1 MTTISMAPTTLAGGW
16 AEDNLYSIAYDMTT
30 RMITGLFGAL
40 APFQDIVHSNTNLD
54 NHYLG
59 AISEELYNSIGESI
73 SNPVSLAFWNQ
84 DNTLKIR
91 KILVDAGAGTYLD
104 GKREAFVGLNNTVT
118 LIPKC
123 IDQYGNVWNDV
134 TIVQIKNMGKLE
146 VPMSINGQASSAYK
160 ATVANG
166 EAVTFALQQQGR
178 ATVRFKILV
187 PELSTI
193 WLSVYPELY
202 AYTDEALAGLTEWAA
217 AQPA

>member
-1 MTTISMAPTTLAGGW
+1 MAPTTLAGGW

-84 DNTLKIR
+84 DNTLKVR

-134 TIVQIKNMGKLE
+134 TVVQIKNMGKLE
-146 VPMSINGQASSAYK
+146 VPLSINGQASSAYK

-166 EAVTFALQQQGR
+166 ESVTFALQQQGR

>member
-16 AEDNLYSIAYDMTT
+16 AADNLYSIAYDMTT

-73 SNPVSLAFWNQ
+73 SNPVSLAFWNE
-84 DNTLKIR
+84 DNTLKVR
-91 KILVDAGAGTYLD
+91 KILVDAGTGTYLD

-134 TIVQIKNMGKLE
+134 TVVQIKNMGKLE
-146 VPMSINGQASSAYK
+146 VPMSINGQAASAYK
-160 ATVANG
+160 DTVANG
-166 EAVTFALQQQGR
+166 ESVTFALQQQGR

>member
-84 DNTLKIR
+84 DNTLKVR

-134 TIVQIKNMGKLE
+134 TVVQIKNMGKLE
-146 VPMSINGQASSAYK
+146 VPLSINGQASSAYK

-166 EAVTFALQQQGR
+166 ESVTFALQQQGR